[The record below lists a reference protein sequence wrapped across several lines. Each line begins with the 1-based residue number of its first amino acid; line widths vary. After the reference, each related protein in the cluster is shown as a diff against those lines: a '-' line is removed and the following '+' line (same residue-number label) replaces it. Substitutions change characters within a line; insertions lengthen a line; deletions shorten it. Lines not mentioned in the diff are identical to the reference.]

1 METGSLAKIIFT
13 TAFYKR
19 SEMEDHEQHFVLNPD
34 ELVVYLGEKNYDD
47 YIKCMAR
54 GAVGWIGVGAYE
66 WLG

>member
-13 TAFYKR
+13 TAFYTR
-19 SEMEDHEQHFVLNPD
+19 SDMEDHEHHFALGPG
-34 ELVVYLGEKNYDD
+34 EFAVYLGEKNSDD

-54 GAVGWIGVGAYE
+54 GVVGWIGVGAYE